1 MSGTASPTCEPC
13 EAGKFNNE
21 AESDSCSVCPAN
33 ERSDEGST
41 SCTCIDSFVR
51 DPDNSLCVCP
61 AGTTGVGTLC
71 EPCPIGTYKDKLGN
85 VACETCEA
93 VVTGSTTVLISNST
107 LATSEV
113 QCVCEAG
120 YFKYPADEESPTEGL
135 PYCAKIDSLKVPEGV
150 DSTTAGVNVTNLPV
164 LPSFWRTTRTSTDV
178 RHCFSPEA
186 CLGGPDPEQSCAEG
200 HTGAYC
206 GVCEEGYSAVGSS
219 LSGMTCVECTGDS
232 SSSVKMGIGVISLL
246 LLASIVYMYCKRRRG
261 AASSAAD
268 ALAEANNDV
277 KAILAKKKQLEKKRK
292 AADKFL
298 NNVQTPFKII
308 LSYVQIVSGFSF
320 NFSIRFPP
328 LFSTVMSFCESE
340 RASEARATKGCPSAA
355 RKTFRTQPPDCC
367 ATPNP

>member
-1 MSGTASPTCEPC
+1 MSCQPGSMSGTASPTCEPC

-41 SCTCIDSFVR
+41 SCACVDSFLR
-51 DPDNSLCVCP
+51 DPASYLCVCP

-120 YFKYPADEESPTEGL
+120 YFKHPADDESPTEGL
-135 PYCAKIDSLKVPEGV
+135 PYCAKMDSLKVPEGV
-150 DSTTAGVNVTNLPV
+150 DSTKAGVNVTNLPV

-232 SSSVKMGIGVISLL
+232 SSTVKMGVGFAVLL
-246 LLASIVYMYCKRRRG
+246 LIAFGVAVYCKRRRG
-261 AASSAAD
+261 AASSTAD
-268 ALAEANNDV
+268 ALAEANNDL
-277 KAILAKKKQLEKKRK
+277 KAMLAKKKQLEKKRK

-328 LFSTVMSFCESE
+328 VFSSVMSVCE
-340 RASEARATKGCPSAA
+340 
-355 RKTFRTQPPDCC
+355 
-367 ATPNP
+367 